1 MPVIAGI
8 DEAGR
13 GCCIGPLVMAVATID
28 IDNLQKLSEIGVK
41 DSKELSPK
49 KRENLFS
56 KLKKILKEYK
66 FVKIEA
72 AELNSLM
79 LRKSLNEIEAI
90 KAAYL
95 LQKLE
100 YRPLVAYID
109 SPDPL
114 QSNFAKRIKNYLEFP
129 LELYAYHKADQ
140 LFPIV
145 SAASIIAKVV
155 RDRAIEKLAKAYRQY
170 GNLGSGYAHDEFT
183 IAFLKRYVKKNKK
196 LPEFA
201 RTEWITTQRILDNEF
216 QRKLF

>member
-1 MPVIAGI
+1 MLAIAGI

-13 GCCIGPLVMAVATID
+13 GCCIGPLVMAVATIN

-49 KRENLFS
+49 KREDLFS

-72 AELNSLM
+72 KELNELM
-79 LRKSLNEIEAI
+79 LRRSLNEIEAM
-90 KAAYL
+90 KAAFL
-95 LQKLE
+95 LQDLK
-100 YRPLVAYID
+100 YKPVVAYLD

-114 QSNFAKRIKNYLEFP
+114 QGNFAKRIKKYLPFP
-129 LELYAYHKADQ
+129 MELYAYHKADQ

-145 SAASIIAKVV
+145 SAASIIAKVI
-155 RDRAIEKLAKAYRQY
+155 RDKAIKKIEDKYKEY
-170 GNLGSGYAHDEFT
+170 GCLGSGYTHDELT
-183 IAFLKRYVKKNKK
+183 IKFLKNYVKKNKK
-196 LPEFA
+196 LPKFA
-201 RTEWITTQRILDNEF
+201 RTEWITTQRILDDSF